1 MTSSIGGSIV
11 IENVFALPGLGSL
24 MVQSVS
30 SRDFPLIQSLVFF
43 IATMVILINFAVDV
57 LYQVIDP
64 RIQIGSKFMDY
75 PFAIVDNS
83 VVLPEFG
90 SH

>member
-64 RIQIGSKFMDY
+64 RIQIG
-75 PFAIVDNS
+75 
-83 VVLPEFG
+83 E
-90 SH
+90 

>member
-1 MTSSIGGSIV
+1 
-11 IENVFALPGLGSL
+11 

-64 RIQIGSKFMDY
+64 RIQIG
-75 PFAIVDNS
+75 
-83 VVLPEFG
+83 E
-90 SH
+90 